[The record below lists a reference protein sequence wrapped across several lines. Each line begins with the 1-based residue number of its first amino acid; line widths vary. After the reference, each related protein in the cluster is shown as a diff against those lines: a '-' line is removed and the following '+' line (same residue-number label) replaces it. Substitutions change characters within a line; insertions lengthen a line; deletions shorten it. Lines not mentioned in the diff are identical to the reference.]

1 MTSYLLPKSL
11 QLVSIAGSLLLSA
24 IIPVSMGSK
33 GKDSAHPARITNI
46 VLVHGAWADGSGWEG
61 VYKILT
67 SKGYHVSMVQNPNT
81 SLAEDVRMTKAV
93 LAQQDG
99 PAILVGHSYGGAV
112 ITEAGNDDHVAGLVY
127 VAAFALDAGESLAKL
142 QQAAPPDPNSAFLP
156 PSNGFLWLDK
166 SRFHARF
173 CADLPEHEA
182 AFMADAQVPLGLPA
196 ATGEI
201 TVPAWKNKKSWYI
214 VAKQDLMI
222 PPDAERM
229 MGKRAGAVVSEIDA
243 SHALYISHAKEVAA
257 VIEQAANA
265 GQ

>member
-1 MTSYLLPKSL
+1 MTSYLLF
-11 QLVSIAGSLLLSA
+11 AGSLLLSSF
-24 IIPVSMGSK
+24 IPVGLKNKSSIPPG
-33 GKDSAHPARITNI
+33 RVNNI
-46 VLVHGAWADGSGWEG
+46 VLVHGAWADGSGWQG

-81 SLAEDVRMTKAV
+81 SLAEDVRMTQAV
-93 LAQQDG
+93 LALQDG

-112 ITEAGNDDHVAGLVY
+112 ITEAGTESHVAGLVY
-127 VAAFALDAGESLAKL
+127 VAAFALDAGESLAKM

-173 CADLPEHEA
+173 CADLPEREA

-196 ATGEI
+196 AGGEI
-201 TVPAWKNKKSWYI
+201 TVPAWKSKKSWYI
-214 VAKQDLMI
+214 VAKKDLMI

-229 MGKRAGAVVSEIDA
+229 MGKRAGAVMSEIDA
-243 SHALYISHAKEVAA
+243 SHAVYISHAEEVAT
-257 VIEQAANA
+257 VIEQAAN
-265 GQ
+265 GVQ